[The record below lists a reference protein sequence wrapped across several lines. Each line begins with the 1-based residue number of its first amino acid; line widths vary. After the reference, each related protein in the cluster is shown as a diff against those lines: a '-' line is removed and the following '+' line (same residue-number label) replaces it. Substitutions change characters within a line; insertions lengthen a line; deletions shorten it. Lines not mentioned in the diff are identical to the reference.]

1 MPGIAGLCTTESLMG
16 KRDAAAIREVATSV
30 DLTARE
36 QRRAASLVRRIADQ
50 RERDVPWASILEKGT
65 VTSVVQL
72 LGRGANRLRLGASKV
87 RRMAVRGLLNE
98 GFTTRQAGQRFG
110 VSHQRIS
117 AVVSADS
124 GDDD

>member
-1 MPGIAGLCTTESLMG
+1 MG
-16 KRDAAAIREVATSV
+16 KRDAAAIREVASSV

-65 VTSVVQL
+65 VTSVVHL
-72 LGRGANRLRLGASKV
+72 LGRGANRLRVGASKV